1 MKKILSSIL
10 IAIMLISSMLT
21 FTACELDLSNLPFDI
36 PIDEI
41 KDALDQ
47 HNWEYYYTI
56 EEPTCSKKGVDLYS
70 CSDCGLIKKVDTPT
84 LEHTYGH
91 WIIDKAPTDAEDGL
105 KHRECLICGYKTE
118 PEPAST
124 TGLQSYTLGMGI
136 VVDIDSST
144 DTRAH
149 VVSTVATVVM
159 DTTGKILLCRIDVAD
174 NKMYTDA
181 IDPADY
187 NFRSKMELGDEY
199 GMGSY
204 GPSGIEWYKQAQ
216 AFENYVVGMTAE
228 DVANI
233 KTQKPEGS
241 GSIIS
246 ADDALLSAGCTIDI
260 SDFIEA
266 VKKACTDTN
275 SMTFTAYPNSFTLG
289 VAISSSA
296 EDSYGYKDGRY
307 SKIVMRSDFASA
319 VICDEKI
326 LASLNDAIRPE
337 FDIEYDYIFGVSF
350 NGLYRELKHLS
361 DMVWGDNNND
371 GIILQWYQQSEA
383 FSKHVVGMTADDVQ
397 NMQTAANSAGY
408 QMSTDDALLSAGCT
422 IDITPLKTVLA
433 KAARYA
439 R

>member
-1 MKKILSSIL
+1 MKRILSGIL
-10 IAIMLISSMLT
+10 IAIVLITSMLT

-136 VVDIDSST
+136 VVDIDSSIT
-144 DTRAH
+144 TRAH

-159 DTTGKILLCRIDVAD
+159 DTTGKIILCRIDVAD

-289 VAISSSA
+289 VAISTSA

-350 NGLYRELKHLS
+350 NGLYRELKYSFNDLG
-361 DMVWGDNNND
+361 VNNND
-371 GIILQWYQQSEA
+371 STALKWYQQSEA

-397 NMQTAANSAGY
+397 NMKTQKPEGSGSNISA
-408 QMSTDDALLSAGCT
+408 DDALLSAGCT